1 MLMATLIGRE
11 RLSGSAKRK
20 QLKQSPFVDHVHKI
34 QPAIAPRFVTV
45 TGIHTVYTICTNVS
59 SQREKKKTV

>member
-1 MLMATLIGRE
+1 MATLIGRE

-45 TGIHTVYTICTNVS
+45 TGHS
-59 SQREKKKTV
+59 GK